1 MLDLFSNLQKKDS
14 SKIPNINMLLFG
26 SYGVG
31 KTVFALSFPGTV
43 YLIDLENGSEMY
55 GEVFDNVKVV
65 KPQNFK
71 ELMKALEVLKGIV
84 KEDDCVVLD
93 SETVCWDLLQYTRA
107 SHANKAGIEG
117 GALNLG
123 DWGTIKRVNKN
134 FQQGL
139 INLNCAVI
147 ALAQEREMTDGD
159 GVIRDISPKCEGSTP
174 HYFDVVAR
182 LSNDDDGRK
191 LEVGKRRGNVLNK
204 DVYDISGKTFTDVFG
219 EDFELNPSKEAKVRN
234 YRIKIMYARSKKDL
248 QDIADILKADESLKD
263 ADKNKIK
270 EEIKKKAEKL

>member
-55 GEVFDNVKVV
+55 GEIFDNVKVV

-93 SETVCWDLLQYTRA
+93 SETVCWDLLQFTRD
-107 SHANKAGIEG
+107 KQTYGIFYH
-117 GALNLG
+117 
-123 DWGTIKRVNKN
+123 T
-134 FQQGL
+134 
-139 INLNCAVI
+139 
-147 ALAQEREMTDGD
+147 
-159 GVIRDISPKCEGSTP
+159 
-174 HYFDVVAR
+174 
-182 LSNDDDGRK
+182 
-191 LEVGKRRGNVLNK
+191 
-204 DVYDISGKTFTDVFG
+204 
-219 EDFELNPSKEAKVRN
+219 
-234 YRIKIMYARSKKDL
+234 
-248 QDIADILKADESLKD
+248 ESS
-263 ADKNKIK
+263 
-270 EEIKKKAEKL
+270 